1 METGCEPTW
10 VVGIRTD
17 VMNESSWFTFGKL
30 FAPGIVVGFDVDG
43 RVKSNGVWCREP
55 LGQLFGVR

>member
-43 RVKSNGVWCREP
+43 RVKSNSVWCREP
-55 LGQLFGVR
+55 LG

>member
-1 METGCEPTW
+1 
-10 VVGIRTD
+10 
-17 VMNESSWFTFGKL
+17 MNESSWFTFGKL